1 MARRAERRGFGSIR
15 KLPSGRYQARYTGP
29 DQSTVAAPTTF
40 TAKIDAEAWLLA
52 ERKHVEEPE
61 TWLPPA
67 ARREAARRAAEAARK
82 PTFEAYSDAWLKSRK
97 VKGRPLQ
104 PSTARGYRVWL
115 NKYLNPAF
123 GDLPLDKITPA
134 LVIQWHSS
142 MDQDKAKTL
151 RESYA
156 LGSAILRTAV
166 AADGPLAGHVNP
178 FAIDGAG
185 SIGAV
190 SDKREELVEDA
201 EMPVILSTIRDE
213 WRALVWLAL
222 GCGLRFGEAT
232 ALRRTRDFD
241 LKATPPVVKVR
252 HAIGTEGGGRQYE
265 KPPKSRAGVRDQ
277 RVPDAVLTPLKLH
290 LRTYVTG
297 RDGLLFPA
305 PGGRLA
311 DVIPLPRVRR
321 RLARRARGTQAAEP
335 QLPRPARHRRHE
347 DGPRRRERRR
357 DPDIPRRQH
366 ADRGHALHPRR
377 SEPHGRLDDHSFR
390 EPGDTRNQRLT
401 VLGTV
406 AVDNLR
412 RRSVSASAAG
422 QHA

>member
-1 MARRAERRGFGSIR
+1 MARRVERRGFGNIR

-29 DQSTVAAPTTF
+29 DESTVAAPTTF

-52 ERKHVEEPE
+52 ERKHVEAPE
-61 TWLPPA
+61 TWMPPV
-67 ARREAARRAAEAARK
+67 ARREAARRAAVAARK

-123 GDLPLDKITPA
+123 GDLPLDEITPA
-134 LVIQWHSS
+134 LVIEWHSS

-185 SIGAV
+185 SIGSA

-241 LKATPPVVKVR
+241 LMATPPVVKVR

-305 PGGRLA
+305 PGGGWLTSSRFQESAGGWHDVRGALKRPNLNFHDLRATGATRMARAGANVAEIQSFLGDSTPTAAMRYIRAAQSRMDDLTTTAFASLA
-311 DVIPLPRVRR
+311 PLG
-321 RLARRARGTQAAEP
+321 AT
-335 QLPRPARHRRHE
+335 
-347 DGPRRRERRR
+347 
-357 DPDIPRRQH
+357 
-366 ADRGHALHPRR
+366 
-377 SEPHGRLDDHSFR
+377 
-390 EPGDTRNQRLT
+390 
-401 VLGTV
+401 
-406 AVDNLR
+406 
-412 RRSVSASAAG
+412 
-422 QHA
+422 